1 MYLKTQTIKK
11 RNGKSYTYYRLA
23 ESYRHNGK
31 VKHRVLAE
39 LGALTPEEVEY
50 LARRFAGLAGIEFSE
65 DLEDLEVQGL
75 SYFGPPLLVEHLMDV
90 LHLTRWVEAAV
101 ADRRFKFRVVDALKV
116 MLCAHLFKSGSRA
129 ELAVWDWQQKL
140 FWHAHRV
147 PDLEYHQL
155 LRSLSVLVSVKDE
168 IERKLFLHLGELF
181 DYTVDLVFYDLTSS
195 YVEGVAD
202 WSDILQRGYSR
213 DHRSDCKQIVIGLVV
228 TESGFPVT
236 FRVFKGNRLDK
247 TTLEEMVQDLKDRFS
262 IRRCVWVSDAGLLSD
277 ENRRLLEE
285 SPYEYILGM
294 GGAENRKCL
303 KEAIDKA
310 RSLPQQQFK
319 QSRFWE
325 VQLPEKTEKCEPEE
339 SPLRIVVVES
349 EGRQQ
354 KTAAIFERRLEQVR
368 QAFRA
373 LERQVQKG
381 KYVERDAIR
390 ERAVQA
396 LCRSRVKKYFS
407 FTAEQGKFSWTEDQ
421 AAVDERKSDAGK
433 YGLVTKSKL
442 AAEDVIGAYRTLL
455 VVEDVFLILKNVLDL
470 RPLWHK
476 CDDNLEGHVLL
487 AVWSFLLYRTM
498 EALMEKHGLTLPA
511 PRALNA
517 IKEVRAVEVAVRD
530 KAIWKLM
537 RVPPEAEEVFQ
548 AVGIDNWKG
557 RFHEWASTAPPYGYQ
572 ARFINKRAPAATDVE
587 GELEAGME
595 AEQ

>member
-1 MYLKTQTIKK
+1 L
-11 RNGKSYTYYRLA
+11 
-23 ESYRHNGK
+23 
-31 VKHRVLAE
+31 
-39 LGALTPEEVEY
+39 P
-50 LARRFAGLAGIEFSE
+50 
-65 DLEDLEVQGL
+65 
-75 SYFGPPLLVEHLMDV
+75 
-90 LHLTRWVEAAV
+90 
-101 ADRRFKFRVVDALKV
+101 
-116 MLCAHLFKSGSRA
+116 
-129 ELAVWDWQQKL
+129 
-140 FWHAHRV
+140 
-147 PDLEYHQL
+147 
-155 LRSLSVLVSVKDE
+155 VLVSVKDE
-168 IERKLFLHLGELF
+168 MERRLFLHLGELF

-213 DHRSDCKQIVIGLVV
+213 DKRSDCKQIVIGLVV

-262 IRRCVWVSDAGLLSD
+262 IRRCIWVSDAGLLSD
-277 ENRRLLEE
+277 ENRKLLEE

-303 KEAIDKA
+303 KEAIEKA

-325 VQLPEKTEKCEPEE
+325 VQLPEEEQKCEPKEA
-339 SPLRIVVVES
+339 PLRIVVVES

-381 KYVERDAIR
+381 KYVEPQAIR
-390 ERAVQA
+390 DRAVQA

-407 FTAEQGKFSWTEDQ
+407 FTADRGKFRWTEDY
-421 AAVDERKSDAGK
+421 AAVEERKADAGK
-433 YGLVTKSKL
+433 YGLITKSKL
-442 AAEDVIGAYRTLL
+442 PAEDVIGAYRTLL

-498 EALMEKHGLTLPA
+498 EALMEKRGLSLPA

-517 IKEVRAVEVAVRD
+517 IKEVRAVEVAIRD
-530 KAIWKLM
+530 KAVWKLM

-548 AVGIDNWKG
+548 AVGIDNLKG
-557 RFHEWASTAPPYGYQ
+557 RFHEWASTAPPYAYQ
-572 ARFINKRAPAATDVE
+572 ARFINKRGSAEPDDE
-587 GELEAGME
+587 GELEAE
-595 AEQ
+595 V

>member
-31 VKHRVLAE
+31 VKHRILAE
-39 LGALTPEEVEY
+39 LGALKPEEVKY
-50 LARRFAGLAGIEFSE
+50 LARRFAGLAGIELSE
-65 DLEDLEVQGL
+65 DLEELEVQGL
-75 SYFGPPLLVEHLMDV
+75 SYFGPPLLVEHLMEV
-90 LHLTRWVEAAV
+90 LHLTPWVEAAV
-101 ADRRFKFRVVDALKV
+101 ADRRLKFSVVDALKV

-147 PDLEYHQL
+147 PDLGYHQL
-155 LRSLSVLVSVKDE
+155 LRSLPVLVSIKDE

-213 DHRSDCKQIVIGLVV
+213 DKRSDCKQIVIGLVV

-236 FRVFKGNRLDK
+236 FRVFEGNRLDK

-262 IRRCVWVSDAGLLSD
+262 IRRCIWVSDAGLLSD
-277 ENRRLLEE
+277 ENRKLLEE

-303 KEAIDKA
+303 KEAIKTA
-310 RSLPQQQFK
+310 RALPQQQFK

-325 VQLPEKTEKCEPEE
+325 VQLSEEEEKCEQGEA
-339 SPLRIVVVES
+339 PLRIVVVES

-381 KYVERDAIR
+381 KYVEPDAIR

-407 FTAEQGKFSWTEDQ
+407 FTAEQGKFGWSEDL
-421 AAVDERKSDAGK
+421 ASVEERKADAGK
-433 YGLVTKSKL
+433 YGLITKSKL

-476 CDDNLEGHVLL
+476 CDENLEGHVLL

-498 EALMEKHGLTLPA
+498 EALMEKRGLPLPA

-530 KAIWKLM
+530 NAIWKLM

-572 ARFINKRAPAATDVE
+572 ARFINKRGSAETE
-587 GELEAGME
+587 TGAG
-595 AEQ
+595 AEV